1 MQEIKKRDM
10 AAVRTAADLERK
22 YNFAK
27 MERRLKALEKKV
39 RDLENGKEVN
49 L

>member
-1 MQEIKKRDM
+1 MQEIKRRDQ

-22 YNFAK
+22 YNFEK

-39 RDLENGKEVN
+39 RELEKGKEV
-49 L
+49 